1 MYTILQQD
9 MLSNFYVILKHN
21 LHIIMNKQSFTQCG
35 YASTACAYCNSRI
48 RSFFST
54 SCYPTVC
61 SKIHNPVIYSN
72 YILVCESRRSGL
84 IILLLLMIQSTRQ
97 KTRHMAE
104 NVCKYTFSISHKSHY
119 DFIFRK
125 MSPIWH
131 WANNNKARLIFWRA
145 GHFSKQPLAPCKF
158 FFLSRTHSS

>member
-21 LHIIMNKQSFTQCG
+21 LHIIMNKQIFTQCG

-54 SCYPTVC
+54 SCYTTVC
-61 SKIHNPVIYSN
+61 PKIHSPVIYSN
-72 YILVCESRRSGL
+72 YILFYESRRGGL
-84 IILLLLMIQSTRQ
+84 IILLLLMIHSTRQ

-104 NVCKYTFSISHKSHY
+104 NVANILFQSHIKVIMILYSEWCLKSGTEQITLKLVWFSEGLVIL
-119 DFIFRK
+119 
-125 MSPIWH
+125 
-131 WANNNKARLIFWRA
+131 ANN
-145 GHFSKQPLAPCKF
+145 H
-158 FFLSRTHSS
+158 